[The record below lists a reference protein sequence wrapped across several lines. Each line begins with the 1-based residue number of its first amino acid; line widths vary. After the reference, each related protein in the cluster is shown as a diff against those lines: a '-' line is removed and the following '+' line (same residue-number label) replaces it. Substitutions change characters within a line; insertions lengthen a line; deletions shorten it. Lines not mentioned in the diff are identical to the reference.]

1 MESEDDR
8 PNINYSIMPYR
19 LNTAVRALTHG
30 SSYKIKRVR
39 DMAEGEKPREKM
51 IAEGAGALSM
61 AELLAVVLG
70 VGTKREEVFSM
81 ASRLLREYGEK
92 AIATQKDPAAMSKEL
107 NLPENKACQ
116 IVACFELGR
125 RLFQK
130 KPGGLITI
138 RNASQAYA
146 YLKDMATLKKEQ
158 FRGLYLNNH
167 YQLIHDE
174 VISIGTVD
182 ASLVQARE
190 VFRPALEYGASAII
204 IAHNHPSGVLKASR
218 EDAEITDNLLAAG
231 KILDVEIL
239 DHLIIGPTKY
249 ISII

>member
-1 MESEDDR
+1 
-8 PNINYSIMPYR
+8 MPYK
-19 LNTAVRALTHG
+19 LKKSGKQINHG
-30 SSYKIKRVR
+30 EGYQIKRVR

-51 IAEGAGALSM
+51 MIQGAGSLSLT
-61 AELLAVVLG
+61 ELLAVVLG
-70 VGTKREEVFSM
+70 VGTKKEEVFSM

-92 AIATQKDPAAMSKEL
+92 AITIQKDPKIIVQDLKIPVA
-107 NLPENKACQ
+107 KACQ

-138 RNASQAYA
+138 RNAAQAFA
-146 YLKDMATLKKEQ
+146 YLKDMNTLKKEQ

-174 VISIGTVD
+174 VISIGTID
-182 ASLVQARE
+182 ASLVHARE

-204 IAHNHPSGVLKASR
+204 LAHNHPSGVIKSSR
-218 EDAEITDNLLAAG
+218 EDAEITSNLVEAG
-231 KILDVEIL
+231 NILDIEIL
-239 DHLIIGPTKY
+239 DHLIIGDGKY
-249 ISII
+249 LSII

>member
-1 MESEDDR
+1 
-8 PNINYSIMPYR
+8 MPYR
-19 LNTAVRALTHG
+19 LKRKQANNGHGRA
-30 SSYKIKRVR
+30 YEIKRVR

-51 IAEGAGALSM
+51 IAEGVGALSL

-70 VGTKREEVFSM
+70 VGTKREEVFAM

-92 AIATQKDPAAMSKEL
+92 AIASQKDPLAIVREL
-107 NLPENKACQ
+107 KMPEAKACQ

-130 KPGGLITI
+130 KPGGLVTI
-138 RNASQAYA
+138 RNAAQAFA
-146 YLKDMATLKKEQ
+146 YLKDMGALKKEQ

-174 VISIGTVD
+174 VISIGTID

-190 VFRPALEYGASAII
+190 VFRPALEYGATAII
-204 IAHNHPSGVLKASR
+204 IAHNHPSGVLKSSR
-218 EDAEITDNLLAAG
+218 ADAEITDQLLAAG

-239 DHLIIGPTKY
+239 DHLIIGNNKY
-249 ISII
+249 LSII

>member
-1 MESEDDR
+1 
-8 PNINYSIMPYR
+8 MPYR
-19 LNTAVRALTHG
+19 LKKHNNNTGHGRA
-30 SSYKIKRVR
+30 YEIKRVR

-51 IAEGAGALSM
+51 IKDGVGALSL

-92 AIATQKDPAAMSKEL
+92 AIAAQKDPLTIVKEL
-107 NLPENKACQ
+107 KLPEAKACQ
-116 IVACFELGR
+116 IVACFELGK

-138 RNASQAYA
+138 RNAAQAFA
-146 YLKDMATLKKEQ
+146 YLKDMGSLKKEQ

-174 VISIGTVD
+174 VISIGTID

-204 IAHNHPSGVLKASR
+204 IAHNHPSGVLKSSR
-218 EDAEITDNLLAAG
+218 EDAEITGNLLAAG
-231 KILDVEIL
+231 KILDIEIL
-239 DHLIIGPTKY
+239 DHLIIGENKY

>member
-1 MESEDDR
+1 
-8 PNINYSIMPYR
+8 MPYR
-19 LNTAVRALTHG
+19 LKKHNNNTEHDRA
-30 SSYKIKRVR
+30 YEIKRVR

-51 IAEGAGALSM
+51 IKDGVGALSL

-92 AIATQKDPAAMSKEL
+92 AIAAQKDPLTIVKEL
-107 NLPENKACQ
+107 KLPEAKACQ
-116 IVACFELGR
+116 IVACFELGK

-138 RNASQAYA
+138 RNAAQAFA
-146 YLKDMATLKKEQ
+146 YLKDMGSLKKEQ

-174 VISIGTVD
+174 VISIGTID

-204 IAHNHPSGVLKASR
+204 IAHNHPSGVLKSSR
-218 EDAEITDNLLAAG
+218 EDAEITGNLLAAG
-231 KILDVEIL
+231 KILDIEIL
-239 DHLIIGPTKY
+239 DHLIIGENKY